1 MWTHLE
7 RQAGGR
13 VGYTNAGKSTLLL
26 NQLTGADCLLKI
38 GYLRH
43 WTFCVYETKT
53 FVATWLTEAGSIYS
67 HEMLVLF
74 GFFQM
79 KNGNVFSL
87 WNLFQW
93 VSDVKKLK
101 MEAERK
107 QDVVCVSAM
116 NGDGLQEFC
125 NSVREKLKDSMVWV
139 EALFPFD
146 KGKPLKII
154 HQVRM
159 VERTESGTLI
169 KAHVPLRFARLL
181 TPMRQLCKS

>member
-1 MWTHLE
+1 LWHLD
-7 RQAGGR
+7 R
-13 VGYTNAGKSTLLL
+13 
-26 NQLTGADCLLKI
+26 
-38 GYLRH
+38 
-43 WTFCVYETKT
+43 
-53 FVATWLTEAGSIYS
+53 
-67 HEMLVLF
+67 
-74 GFFQM
+74 
-79 KNGNVFSL
+79 
-87 WNLFQW
+87 

-116 NGDGLQEFC
+116 NGDGLQELC

-139 EALFPFD
+139 EALVPFD

-169 KAHVPLRFARLL
+169 KAPVPLRFARLL
-181 TPMRQLCKS
+181 TPMR